1 MRDQAETVEDGRV
14 VLDDLPWDA
23 ISRRHGSRDQDQ
35 CRRKWFQQ
43 LSPSMVDRGAP
54 LLLLLLIILLVN
66 IILLLVIIS
75 NYY

>member
-1 MRDQAETVEDGRV
+1 MDGRV

-43 LSPSMVDRGAP
+43 LSPSMVARGAQSVLYRFP
-54 LLLLLLIILLVN
+54 VSSEVLLRYL
-66 IILLLVIIS
+66 
-75 NYY
+75 